1 MKRSIA
7 LSLFA
12 VVVAALA
19 LPQQGPD
26 MLALYRNNFRNAN
39 RPVKLELLRSAQN
52 EPAEQLGPFYEDAA
66 RYIATNLRDLASDPR
81 LQEMLQLT
89 NQGAAASGHTA
100 TLEPFWYIFEGYR
113 EARRRLEL
121 LDTFREIGSGNSDL
135 IVRLTG
141 WLESRNEEFRLGSFT
156 TDLRVIDAAVRT
168 LGEFGDPRSFAALMD
183 AAIVGYS
190 GTITAA
196 ARNALQSIDGSIV
209 EHAVVAFRDKPVEDK
224 LEAFDFFFRG
234 DDLSPQQKDEFV
246 TAALDNVLS
255 ARIVGEE
262 TLPMLRQM
270 RYQANIYL
278 RDREYAPATEA
289 LIGHFNRTYA
299 EFDRGDTPQAY
310 LIEAIEALGAMGTEA
325 AARRLTE
332 FLDLINR
339 YTEFER
345 PFNTDITLAT
355 LRNLERIGSAVAY
368 NSLFYTTLLNYP
380 PRVKNSARQAMQALN
395 R

>member
-7 LSLFA
+7 LSLLA
-12 VVVAALA
+12 VVVTALA

-26 MLALYRNNFRNAN
+26 TLALYRNSFRDGN
-39 RPVKLELLRSAQN
+39 RPAKLELLRSAQN

-66 RYIATNLRDLASDPR
+66 RYIATNVADLAGNHS
-81 LQEMLQLT
+81 LQEMLQL
-89 NQGAAASGHTA
+89 A
-100 TLEPFWYIFEGYR
+100 
-113 EARRRLEL
+113 L
-121 LDTFREIGSGNSDL
+121 LDTFREIGSGDSDL
-135 IVRLTG
+135 TVRLTG
-141 WLESRNEEFRLGSFT
+141 WLETRNEEFRLGGLTS
-156 TDLRVIDAAVRT
+156 DLRVIDAAVRT

-183 AAIVGYS
+183 TAIVGYS
-190 GTITAA
+190 GAITAA
-196 ARNALQSIDGSIV
+196 ARNALQSIEGSIV
-209 EHAVVAFRDKPVEDK
+209 EHAVVALRDKPVEDK
-224 LEAFDFFFRG
+224 LPVFDFFFRG
-234 DDLSPQQKDEFV
+234 DELSPQQKDEFV
-246 TAALDNVLS
+246 TAALDAVLS

-278 RDREYAPATEA
+278 RDRQYSPATEA
-289 LIGHFNRTYA
+289 LIGHLNRTYA

-325 AARRLTE
+325 AARRLTD

-345 PFNTDITLAT
+345 PFNTNITLAT

>member
-7 LSLFA
+7 LSLLA
-12 VVVAALA
+12 VVVTALA

-26 MLALYRNNFRNAN
+26 TLALYRNSFRDGN
-39 RPVKLELLRSAQN
+39 RPAKLELLRSAQN

-66 RYIATNLRDLASDPR
+66 RYIATNVADLAGNHS
-81 LQEMLQLT
+81 LQEMLQLAS
-89 NQGAAASGHTA
+89 QGAAASGYSA
-100 TLEPFWYIFEGYR
+100 TLEPLWYIFEGYR
-113 EARRRLEL
+113 DSRGRLAL
-121 LDTFREIGSGNSDL
+121 LDTFREIGSGDSDL
-135 IVRLTG
+135 TVRLTG
-141 WLESRNEEFRLGSFT
+141 WLETRNEEFRLGGLTS
-156 TDLRVIDAAVRT
+156 DLRVIDAAVRT

-183 AAIVGYS
+183 TAIVGYS
-190 GTITAA
+190 GALTAA
-196 ARNALQSIDGSIV
+196 ARNALQSIEGSIV
-209 EHAVVAFRDKPVEDK
+209 EHAVVALRDKPVEDK
-224 LEAFDFFFRG
+224 LPVFDFFFRG
-234 DDLSPQQKDEFV
+234 DELSPQQKDEFV
-246 TAALDNVLS
+246 TAALDAVLS

-278 RDREYAPATEA
+278 RDRQYSPATEA
-289 LIGHFNRTYA
+289 LIGHLNRTYA